1 MFSALRS
8 AGRLA
13 SSSLL
18 HNAATRQAIPQG
30 VAIFSPA
37 VTSQATQCAL
47 KAARSFRSAQTNTTR
62 TLLTYSRDQV
72 SNLATQASKRV
83 QYARNYCSSAAESSG
98 FMSPFVAWMKANPVT
113 FAMIVTVVRTAPCDL
128 LAQFYF
134 EGKSELDWRRFMAFN
149 LFGAIY
155 VGWFQYYFYTLFLN
169 ASLINMFGI
178 TGKFPV
184 AASIAL
190 LDQIAHSP
198 FLYFPSFCLMM
209 KVMEGGNNILA
220 DTYTKWSTE
229 VVGVVQASM
238 ALWFPAQLINFYFM
252 PPFLVVPFINLVGA
266 CWVVWLSLQQGK
278 GKEETEA
285 TA

>member
-8 AGRLA
+8 AGRLV
-13 SSSLL
+13 SSGIL
-18 HNAATRQAIPQG
+18 HNAAARQAVPQSM
-30 VAIFSPA
+30 ASFKPA
-37 VTSQATQCAL
+37 VATQYAL
-47 KAARSFRSAQTNTTR
+47 NAVRSFRTAQTDTAR
-62 TLLTYSRDQV
+62 TVLTYSREKV
-72 SNLATQASKRV
+72 SSFAAQASQNV
-83 QYARNYCSSAAESSG
+83 QFARRYCASAAESTG
-98 FMSPFVAWMKANPVT
+98 LFGGIGQWMADNPVLS
-113 FAMIVTVVRTAPCDL
+113 AIIATVVRTAPCDL

-149 LFGAIY
+149 LFGAVY
-155 VGWFQYYFYTLFLN
+155 VGWFQYYFYKHILN

-184 AASIAL
+184 AASIAM
-190 LDQIAHSP
+190 LDQILHSP

-209 KVMEGGNNILA
+209 KIMEGGSNILA

-252 PPFLVVPFINLVGA
+252 PPYLVIPFINLVGA

-278 GKEETEA
+278 GKEEVAEA
-285 TA
+285 A